1 MPWNQIALC
10 NGKTAAEKHSLCFLV
25 NGNET
30 IIHGIYGAKFILLH
44 SSAFFLY
51 KRFSLCHHR
60 RGTPCTACR
69 ADLPSLS
76 SSDSWA

>member
-1 MPWNQIALC
+1 MPWNQIAVC
-10 NGKTAAEKHSLCFLV
+10 DGKTAAEKHNLCFLV

-30 IIHGIYGAKFILLH
+30 IIHGFYGAKFILPH

-51 KRFSLCHHR
+51 QRFSLCRHR
-60 RGTPCTACR
+60 LGTPRAACR

-76 SSDSWA
+76 SSNSWT